1 MKAERKIIN
10 CNYTSKLAIHL
21 NNYVELQRKK
31 RDSAFNTQARHL
43 YCFDQFITGT
53 FLDNG
58 VLTTESI
65 DLYIQELHSRQVSD
79 GYVFGVV
86 STIRKFGE
94 YLLSQ

>member
-58 VLTTESI
+58 VLNTEST
-65 DLYIQELHSRQVSD
+65 LYREQITGSAPAPSFSD
-79 GYVFGVV
+79 KGGF
-86 STIRKFGE
+86 KP
-94 YLLSQ
+94 